1 MALAQFDPLDWDGSA
16 ARTIFAT
23 SGNGKAAYDMPMSA
37 QSLVLCRDPDVLRT
51 LCPLL
56 FENNMGV
63 EICLGNTGANRM
75 LRKRKF
81 DAVIV
86 ECDSEGHGL
95 DILQQL
101 RADTPNQN
109 TITVGV
115 VDDHLAMKAALAT
128 GANFVLSK
136 PISVE
141 DASRILRFTTGL
153 IGRMVRRFLRVAV
166 PHLAQVEVDILKDPA
181 FLLDISEGG
190 IAVQSMGEVG
200 VGDQVEVAFSL
211 PETMERIQ
219 ATASV
224 VWTDPSGRI
233 GLEFLVLSRED
244 RQLLK
249 TWITNRVKNSPDDAP
264 DALERAP
271 ESIRRLS
278 RWMRP
283 LARLIDGTVVL
294 GAAAVFCIV
303 TYLFLRQQWNAALP
317 LSYAFTMAACV
328 GTLLYSSL
336 FLLLDVRFPGTRA
349 MQSLLMAAGT
359 RQMG

>member
-1 MALAQFDPLDWDGSA
+1 MGRLPTIVRMAA
-16 ARTIFAT
+16 
-23 SGNGKAAYDMPMSA
+23 A

-56 FENNMGV
+56 FEANMGV
-63 EICLGNTGANRM
+63 EICLGNNGANRM

-86 ECDSEGHGL
+86 ECDSEGRGL

-141 DASRILRFTTGL
+141 DASRILRFTSGL

-166 PHLAQVEVDILKDPA
+166 PHLAQVEIDIMNDPA

-190 IAVQSMGEVG
+190 IAVQSLGEIII
-200 VGDQVEVAFSL
+200 GDQVEVAFLL
-211 PETMERIQ
+211 PGTTTKIQ
-219 ATASV
+219 ASATV

-233 GLEFLVLSRED
+233 GLEFLVLSKED
-244 RQLLK
+244 RQMLK
-249 TWITNRVKNSPDDAP
+249 TWITQRVKNSPDDAP
-264 DALERAP
+264 DAMERAP
-271 ESIRRLS
+271 ESVRRLS

-283 LARLIDGTVVL
+283 LARIIDGTLVI
-294 GAAAVFCIV
+294 GAAVLFCVV
-303 TYLFLRQQWNAALP
+303 TYLFLHEWNVALP
-317 LSYAFTMAACV
+317 LSYAFLMAACV

-349 MQSLLMAAGT
+349 MQSLLLAAGT
-359 RQMG
+359 RQTG